1 MKEWGKSEGRE
12 TVDSTPKHDGWM
24 DAEKREREI
33 VGHVG
38 QKMRRRHKAPPMM
51 GVDSVISFLT

>member
-1 MKEWGKSEGRE
+1 
-12 TVDSTPKHDGWM
+12 M
-24 DAEKREREI
+24 DAEKKGEREI

-51 GVDSVISFLT
+51 GVDSVISFFFYLKWEKNSDRRIALG